1 MQHEFPA
8 PLPTSSIN
16 DLLPPLRFPGYPF
29 ERMELGDFFEV
40 PLDIIPDAKSRYSSQ
55 AQNSLLAFATKR
67 LPDKSY
73 RIMRI
78 T

>member
-16 DLLPPLRFPGYPF
+16 DLLPPLRFSGYPF

-40 PLDIIPDAKSRYSSQ
+40 PLDIIGEAKSHCSRQ
-55 AQNSLLAFATKR
+55 AQNSFLAFSTRR

-78 T
+78 M